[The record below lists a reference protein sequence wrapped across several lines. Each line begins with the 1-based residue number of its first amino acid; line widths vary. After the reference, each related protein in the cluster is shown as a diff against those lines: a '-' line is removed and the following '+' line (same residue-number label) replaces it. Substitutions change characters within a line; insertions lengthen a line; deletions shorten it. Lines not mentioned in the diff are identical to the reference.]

1 MILFNFLKFIS
12 IEKIS
17 SCLISFIFFL
27 NIVFCFI
34 LIYFYKIKI
43 KTIKNFMHKLFKY
56 IKFNYILIYNLK
68 NIFYNKF
75 EYKKMFYNFIIK

>member
-1 MILFNFLKFIS
+1 
-12 IEKIS
+12 
-17 SCLISFIFFL
+17 
-27 NIVFCFI
+27 
-34 LIYFYKIKI
+34 
-43 KTIKNFMHKLFKY
+43 MHKLFKY